1 MTNPL
6 GAEVTITDLPA
17 GTAPLAGTEPF
28 ESIQNGASCNFTA
41 NQLFTY
47 PQFQASTVNYAAFN
61 LPVGNVPTAPVD
73 GDVWRQDD
81 TTTGLKIYLSGAV
94 HTISVT

>member
-6 GAEVTITDLPA
+6 GAEVTILDLPA

-28 ESIQNGASCNFTA
+28 ETIQNGASAYVTA
-41 NQLFTY
+41 FQLWTY
-47 PQFQASTVNYAAFN
+47 SQFQASTTAYAAFN
-61 LPVGNVPTAPVD
+61 IPVGNVPAAPID

-81 TTTGLKIYLSGAV
+81 TLTGLKIYINGAT
-94 HTISVT
+94 HTITVT

>member
-6 GAEVTITDLPA
+6 GAEVAITDLPA
-17 GTAPLAGTEPF
+17 GIAPLAGTEPF

-47 PQFQASTVNYAAFN
+47 PKFQASTTTYALFN
-61 LPVGNVPTAPVD
+61 IPVGNVPAAPID
-73 GDVWRQDD
+73 GDVWRQDN
-81 TTTGLKIYLSGAV
+81 TLTGLKIYINGAV